1 MKVTLLEY
9 PTEKD
14 WMEVKRRA
22 LVTIGKNPINP
33 PDMQWKKDILNARH
47 SPIRYLRFC
56 FLLEDIPTYVST
68 HLARHVHSQP
78 YIKSQR
84 NDRQS
89 NYDRDEAPQSAPV
102 SMIYDMNG
110 EQMLIFANK
119 RLCNQADPKT
129 KELAKMMCD
138 AVKEVCPEYSSFL
151 VPMCE
156 YNGFICHEM
165 FSCKRYP
172 KG

>member
-9 PTEKD
+9 PTDKE

-22 LVTIGKNPINP
+22 LVTIGKNPVNP
-33 PDMQWKKDILNARH
+33 PDIEWKKSILNARH

-56 FLLEDIPTYVST
+56 FLLEDIPTYIST
-68 HLARHVHSQP
+68 HLARHIHSQP

-89 NYDRDEAPQSAPV
+89 DYNRENAPQNAPV

-119 RLCNQADPKT
+119 RLCLQADPNTRK
-129 KELAKMMCD
+129 LAKMMCD
-138 AVKEVCPEYSSFL
+138 AVKSVCLEYSDFL

-156 YNGFICHEM
+156 YNGNVCHEM
-165 FSCKRYP
+165 FPCGKYP
-172 KG
+172 KK